1 MRRDYGLL
9 IAWTFVSF
17 WANSMLYPVVPIYI
31 KHVSG
36 DDFLVGLSFA
46 LPAFAMIA
54 TSFLWGT
61 LSDRIGKRKPILI
74 YCSIAVSLLFFTF
87 PYLDAIGLIVAR
99 TVQTVF
105 VSSSILS
112 FALVTE
118 YFPLSKGTSIGDL
131 QLFGSVGSTMG
142 GMLVGF
148 LVSSTMLVQGSSQLL
163 TFFMLCGALFLIST
177 AFLVPIRE
185 VSKEPVRRPLRD
197 MVVFSQM
204 TGEKLREVRNVCLS
218 AAIIHIAL
226 LMVYSIF
233 PIFVEEDVIGAGENA
248 TLAVGILAALASAGG
263 IVGSGVA
270 GRVCDRFGRRNVF
283 VASIVLYFAVTSVY
297 ATVKNIYVL
306 GFLWSIPLY
315 SFLFVSTTT
324 MISDLT
330 TETQRGRGLGLLNSS
345 TNLGA
350 GMGAL
355 LGGYAARFWDFQLVF
370 AAGLVFVVLSL
381 VIALFTKETLN
392 MTRT

>member
-1 MRRDYGLL
+1 MKRDYGLL
-9 IAWTFVSF
+9 VAWTFVSF
-17 WANSMLYPVVPIYI
+17 WANSMLYPVIPIYI
-31 KHVSG
+31 KHMSG

-61 LSDRIGKRKPILI
+61 LSDRIGKRRPILI
-74 YCSIAVSLLFFTF
+74 FCGIAVSLLFFTF
-87 PYLDAIGLIVAR
+87 PFLDAVGLIAAR
-99 TVQTVF
+99 TIQTVF

-118 YFPLSKGTSIGDL
+118 YFPSSKGTSIGDL
-131 QLFGSVGSTMG
+131 QLFGSVGSTIG
-142 GMLVGF
+142 GTLVGF
-148 LVSSTMLVQGSSQLL
+148 LVSSTMLFQGSPQLVS
-163 TFFMLCGALFLIST
+163 FFTLCGTLFLLST
-177 AFLVPIRE
+177 IFLVSIRE
-185 VSKEPVRRPLRD
+185 VAKEPVRRPLRD

-204 TGEKLREVRNVCLS
+204 TSGRLREVRNICLS
-218 AAIIHIAL
+218 AAIVHIAL

-233 PIFVEEDVIGAGENA
+233 PIFVEEDVIGTGENA
-248 TLAVGILAALASAGG
+248 TLAIGILAALASAGG

-270 GRVCDRFGRRNVF
+270 GRICDRFGRRNVF
-283 VASIVLYFAVTSVY
+283 VASIVFYFAVTSVY

-315 SFLFVSTTT
+315 SFLFVSATT
-324 MISDLT
+324 MVSDLT

-350 GMGAL
+350 GIGGL
-355 LGGYAARFWDFQLVF
+355 IGGYAARFWDFQTVF
-370 AAGLVFVVLSL
+370 AAGLVFIVLSL
-381 VIALFTKETLN
+381 LVALYTKETL
-392 MTRT
+392 TGDTG